1 MKIHRL
7 LFPAALAL
15 LALAPGAGRAPSLV
29 PGAGA
34 YSVNAWDFED
44 EPQPNTLRDFLRA
57 HGKLLFYGV
66 AAALFILF
74 TVMIGPPGGHYG
86 YRFGFFHRGGFGSFG
101 GFGGSTSMKN
111 PWE

>member
-15 LALAPGAGRAPSLV
+15 LALAPWGGRAPSLTT
-29 PGAGA
+29 GAQASFSSWGDA
-34 YSVNAWDFED
+34 E
-44 EPQPNTLRDFLRA
+44 EQPRPSAFADFLRE
-57 HGKLLFYGV
+57 HGKVFFGVV
-66 AAALFILF
+66 AAALFVIFNL
-74 TVMIGPPGGHYG
+74 MMGPTGGYG
-86 YRFGFFHRGGFGSFG
+86 YRRGIFRRGGFGSNG